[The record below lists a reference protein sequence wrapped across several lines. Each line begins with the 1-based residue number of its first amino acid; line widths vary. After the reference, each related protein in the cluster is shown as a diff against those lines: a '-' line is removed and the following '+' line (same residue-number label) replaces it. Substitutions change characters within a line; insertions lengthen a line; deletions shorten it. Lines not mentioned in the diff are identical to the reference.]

1 MGGVRLTV
9 WSKLELFNGQ
19 DPALKPTFFQQ
30 LKHPVWIFAALL
42 CWVPAAEAFLVT
54 ITAGTRMI
62 FLQVGAGTMGGSG
75 RYNSGGTPQ
84 DNATV
89 NRVSVTVPAAS
100 LGTGTQAM
108 TSNSAVTA
116 SPYDGFT
123 FCSPPTQVYV
133 GGMYRVPGAGGN
145 ATLTVSTPAG
155 LLNAAADVIPFS
167 TISWTSSGIGDATTT
182 IPAGTFAGAAN
193 QFLLSIA
200 RNQWFESCLTFS
212 YSNSAAYAAGTFNG
226 RATYTLTAP

>member
-1 MGGVRLTV
+1 MVR
-9 WSKLELFNGQ
+9 N
-19 DPALKPTFFQQ
+19 PALKADLRQR
-30 LKHPVWIFAALL
+30 LRHPFWVFAALAL
-42 CWVPAAEAFLVT
+42 WGTAAQAYLVT

-62 FLQVGAGTMGGSG
+62 FLQVGTGTMGGTG
-75 RYNSGGTPQ
+75 RYTTGGTPQ

-89 NRVSVTVPAAS
+89 NRVSVTVPAAA

-108 TSNSAVTA
+108 TSNSTVAI
-116 SPYDGFT
+116 SPYDLFT
-123 FCSPPTQVYV
+123 FCTPPAQVYV

-145 ATLTVSTPAG
+145 ATLSVSTPAG
-155 LLNAAADVIPFS
+155 LLNATADVIPFN
-167 TISWTSSGIGDATTT
+167 TISWTSSGIGDAVTT

-200 RNQWFESCLTFS
+200 RNQWFESCLSFN
-212 YSNSAAYAAGTFNG
+212 YSNAAAYAAGTFNG